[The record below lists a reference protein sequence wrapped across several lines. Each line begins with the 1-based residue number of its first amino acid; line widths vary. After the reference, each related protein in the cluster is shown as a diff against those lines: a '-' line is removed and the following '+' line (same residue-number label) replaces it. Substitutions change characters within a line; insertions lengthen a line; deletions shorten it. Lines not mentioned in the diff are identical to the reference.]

1 MLVIDGADSLE
12 KSEVQAII
20 ESTPELDMDL
30 AGCRGTRYSSNLR
43 IIMLT
48 MNNMKIYI
56 WIDISIDRW
65 IDRYLYR

>member
-30 AGCRGTRYSSNLR
+30 AGCRGTRYSSNLKS
-43 IIMLT
+43 IS
-48 MNNMKIYI
+48 NNYV
-56 WIDISIDRW
+56 
-65 IDRYLYR
+65 YQ